1 MIQTP
6 NNNVIVKVKSKYTD
20 SVSKIRQLSSIQNLS
35 SVDPSDLVNIR
46 GEVVSIPKSIMSEID
61 YEGYSLNNIKVGDT
75 AIFSYR
81 VIFNLGATHTDIPV
95 FKNRIWYKGEEFF
108 LCDIRNLFA
117 VGRGEEIIMLNG
129 YVMTTEFEESKIVLP
144 QYMRRIKGCVK
155 AQVIHIGESKTNT
168 NSLKIYQNDTVCF
181 NPFIAQKY
189 QIKDK
194 KFCIISQ
201 NHILGK
207 IMD

>member
-1 MIQTP
+1 MIQAP
-6 NNNVIVKVKSKYTD
+6 HNNIIVKVKSKYTD

-46 GEVVSIPKSIMSEID
+46 GEVVSIPKSIINERD
-61 YEGYSLNNIKVGDT
+61 YEGYSLNNIKVGDN
-75 AIFSYR
+75 AIFSYK
-81 VIFNLGATHTDIPV
+81 VIFDLDATHTDVPV

-168 NSLKIYQNDTVCF
+168 NLVKIYQNDTVCF